1 MTVFGSDILSPM
13 TVGHESE
20 RAAGL
25 AGWLAARIGAGL
37 RLLSV
42 VDNDSEAPARQTYL
56 ESVAAS
62 IASQFD
68 VAPTCGIS
76 LSADIESELARA
88 LSAETGVVMATA
100 ATRRPHDGH
109 FGSIADHI
117 IQEAYRPVT
126 LVGPQATARFS
137 SGPSRVIVPVDGSR
151 LAERAVPVGGSLA
164 EILDLPMSI
173 VTVMRRGSAD
183 HSPTFDQA
191 YVRELARK
199 LQATGLAVEPV
210 VMHDQRPPEQVVV
223 SLENGNVI
231 PVIASHGRTGVKRLV
246 AGSVAIAIVRS
257 SKWPVMVV
265 PPYM

>member
-1 MTVFGSDILSPM
+1 MTVFGHQILSPM
-13 TVGHESE
+13 TVGSRSE
-20 RAAGL
+20 RAAAL
-25 AGWLAARIGAGL
+25 AGWLAGRIGADL

-42 VDNDSEAPARQTYL
+42 VDHQSEASARQTYL
-56 ESVAAS
+56 EQVAAS
-62 IASQFD
+62 IASQFE

-76 LSADIESELARA
+76 LSGKIESELARA
-88 LSAETGVVMATA
+88 LRDDTGVVMATA

-117 IQEAYRPVT
+117 VREAYRPVT
-126 LVGPQATARFS
+126 LVGPHATARFVP
-137 SGPSRVIVPVDGSR
+137 GPARVVVPVDGSN

-164 EILDLPMSI
+164 EILGLPLSI
-173 VTVMRRGSAD
+173 VTVMRRGSSG

-199 LQATGLAVEPV
+199 LEGTGLIVEPEAV
-210 VMHDQRPPEQVVV
+210 YDARPPAQVVV
-223 SLENGNVI
+223 SLEDGNAI
-231 PVIASHGRTGVKRLV
+231 PVIASHGRTGMKRLV

-257 SKWPVMVV
+257 SRWPVVVV